1 MESPRESKQPWS
13 GNISCPALTAGLH
26 KTEAVGYSVPTVLI
40 HKGFTVR
47 IYLNDHEPPHV
58 HVWRSDGWVS
68 IALPR
73 ASARVRAIK
82 AIGMRETDIVR
93 ALRIVES
100 HADALAVAWK
110 EIHGS

>member
-1 MESPRESKQPWS
+1 MGSPRESKQLWPR
-13 GNISCPALTAGLH
+13 NISCPALTVGLQE
-26 KTEAVGYSVPTVLI
+26 TEPVGYFVPTVLI

-47 IYLNDHEPPHV
+47 IYLNDHGPPHV
-58 HVWRSDGWVS
+58 HVWRGDGWVL
-68 IALPR
+68 IELPR

-100 HADALAVAWK
+100 HADALAAAWK